1 MGHWQPKTEI
11 TRDAESDLPI
21 QAIVGRTAKKPT
33 AVYQQDLP
41 DMTGQITRSN
51 DYVAVPKTA
60 PVEQVAAAP
69 APLQVEFVPL
79 PVPPVMPAQQTVQNH
94 QQPTGQTMSND
105 HNQPCHQHPVQAH
118 PAQNWYG
125 GQPMQYAAQP
135 LVVQQLPMPSH
146 NVQTDKAPDVTY
158 RKGILGIGSEAFDLT
173 GEMMDSFEFKAKFI
187 MFLQSVLATDLNV
200 QAALFTPNE
209 KKQDAEIAGLT
220 AADKVLKHAI
230 QCAYYEDGDI
240 VFPGL
245 KNDCG
250 KDARVKVPPVDGIKY
265 DLATSTLSIG
275 SAKLV
280 LPVADM
286 VSNVINK
293 ALNAASASLP
303 KVKRAEDITDL
314 PIFDRDDQCA
324 PAKSATMAQLAES
337 VMTNGLVEL
346 CEQNKLVDIE
356 KPSRLLAFGAK
367 CKEIGFTSIASLL
380 KQLNLALPLA
390 PKGEFPKE
398 LRGFALADGT
408 GESEMRYPVKVSQK
422 VPTSASGKMI
432 ASGDSAAGLY
442 SSTVVAVAPA
452 DDFYLLFGNCLGY
465 IRVDTDA
472 VLNLGVADMRLQIQ
486 AGSYVMQTADTCGFT
501 NAKQQMTHAGSVTG
515 ATFLKAGTPVMLST
529 WYLGTGVM
537 EPGLLPVEGNL
548 TLIPLGMT
556 SISINPA

>member
-51 DYVAVPKTA
+51 DYVAVPKTTPA
-60 PVEQVAAAP
+60 ELVAAAP
-69 APLQVEFVPL
+69 APPQVEFA
-79 PVPPVMPAQQTVQNH
+79 PPPAPSVMPAQQTVQNH
-94 QQPTGQTMSND
+94 QQPTGQIMSND
-105 HNQPCHQHPVQAH
+105 HNQPCHQHPAQAH
-118 PAQNWYG
+118 PAQAWYG

-135 LVVQQLPMPSH
+135 LVVQQLPAPGH
-146 NVQTDKAPDVTY
+146 AVETNKAPDVTY

-187 MFLQSVLATDLNV
+187 MFLQSVLASDLNV

-280 LPVADM
+280 LPVAAM
-286 VSNVINK
+286 VSAVINQ

-303 KVKRAEDITDL
+303 KVKKAADITDL
-314 PIFDRDDQCA
+314 PVFDRDDQCA
-324 PAKSATMAQLAES
+324 PAKSATLAQLSEAIVAE
-337 VMTNGLVEL
+337 GIPQA
-346 CEQNKLVDIE
+346 CEAGKLKEVKE
-356 KPSRLLAFGAK
+356 PTGLLAFGAQK
-367 CKEIGFTSIASLL
+367 CREFGFTSLADFL
-380 KQLNLALPLA
+380 KQLNKSLTLA
-390 PKGEFPKE
+390 PKGQFPVE
-398 LRGFALADGT
+398 LRGFSLAA
-408 GESEMRYPVKVSQK
+408 GEGEMRYPVVVSEKKVTQ
-422 VPTSASGKMI
+422 ASGVM
-432 ASGDSAAGLY
+432 SSYGDTAAGLK
-442 SSTVVAVAPA
+442 SSSVTLVAPT
-452 DDFYLLFGNCLGY
+452 DDFYLISGNCSGF
-465 IRVDTDA
+465 IVVDTDA
-472 VLNLGVADMRLQIQ
+472 TLNTGLSDRRLVIEVNGNQILNQGDVASFSVANQVMPYTS
-486 AGSYVMQTADTCGFT
+486 AGTTTAY
-501 NAKQQMTHAGSVTG
+501 
-515 ATFLKAGTPVMLST
+515 LKAGSIVTLST
-529 WYLGTGVM
+529 TIATSGLIA
-537 EPGLLPVEGNL
+537 PGPFPLSGNVSMV
-548 TLIPLGMT
+548 PLGLT

>member
-51 DYVAVPKTA
+51 DYVAVPKTT
-60 PVEQVAAAP
+60 PVEMVAAPP
-69 APLQVEFVPL
+69 APPQVEFAP
-79 PVPPVMPAQQTVQNH
+79 PPAPPVMPAQQTVQNH

-187 MFLQSVLATDLNV
+187 MFLQSVLASDLNV

-280 LPVADM
+280 LPVAAM
-286 VSNVINK
+286 VSAVINQ

-303 KVKRAEDITDL
+303 KVKKAEDITDL
-314 PIFDRDDQCA
+314 PVFDRDDQCA
-324 PAKSATMAQLAES
+324 PAKSATLAQLSEAIVAE
-337 VMTNGLVEL
+337 GIPQA
-346 CEQNKLVDIE
+346 CEAGKLKEVTE
-356 KPSRLLAFGAK
+356 PTGLLAFGAK
-367 CKEIGFTSIASLL
+367 KCREFGFTSLADFLKALNKALL
-380 KQLNLALPLA
+380 LA
-390 PKGEFPKE
+390 PKSKFPVE
-398 LRGFALADGT
+398 LRGFGAVGGAD
-408 GESEMRYPVKVSQK
+408 EERYPVKVTTKK
-422 VPTSASGKMI
+422 VLTASG
-432 ASGDSAAGLY
+432 
-442 SSTVVAVAPA
+442 TVVAAGDTATGLASTKISLVITEA
-452 DDFYLLFGNCLGY
+452 DFYLLSAEMSGAV
-465 IRVDTDA
+465 IVDTDA
-472 VLNLGVADMRLQIQ
+472 TLNKGIADRRIAISVGGGVITNQGDACYFDTANAVMPHTATSTAALYIP
-486 AGSYVMQTADTCGFT
+486 AGAVVEGFAFYT
-501 NAKQQMTHAGSVTG
+501 GS
-515 ATFLKAGTPVMLST
+515 
-529 WYLGTGVM
+529 GVM
-537 EPGLLPVEGNL
+537 AVGPGGLSL
-548 TLIPLGMT
+548 TLRAIPLGLT
-556 SISINPA
+556 SITINPA

>member
-21 QAIVGRTAKKPT
+21 QAIVGRNAKKPT

-60 PVEQVAAAP
+60 PVELVAAAP
-69 APLQVEFVPL
+69 APPQVEFASP
-79 PVPPVMPAQQTVQNH
+79 PAPPVMPAQQTVQNH

-146 NVQTDKAPDVTY
+146 NVQTEKAPDVTY

-187 MFLQSVLATDLNV
+187 MFLQSVLASDLNV

-280 LPVADM
+280 LPVAAM
-286 VSNVINK
+286 VSAVINQ

-303 KVKRAEDITDL
+303 KVKKAEDITDV
-314 PIFDRDDQCA
+314 PVFDRDDQCA
-324 PAKSATMAQLAES
+324 PAKSATLAQLSEAIVAE
-337 VMTNGLVEL
+337 GIPAA
-346 CEQNKLVDIE
+346 CEAGKLAEIKE
-356 KPSRLLAFGAK
+356 PTGLLAFGAK
-367 CKEIGFTSIASLL
+367 KCREFGFVSLADFML
-380 KQLNLALPLA
+380 QMSKSMPLA
-390 PKGEFPKE
+390 PKGAFPVE
-398 LRGFALADGT
+398 LRGYGAKEGV
-408 GESEMRYPVKVSQK
+408 GEQRYPITVKPYTIVANNG
-422 VPTSASGKMI
+422 VMVAT
-432 ASGDSAAGLY
+432 GDSAAVVESSPISIVITEPGLY
-442 SSTVVAVAPA
+442 LVDARV
-452 DDFYLLFGNCLGY
+452 GGY
-465 IRVDTDA
+465 VDTNTDSALPKGYSDRRLMVKVNGGA
-472 VLNLGVADMRLQIQ
+472 VIN
-486 AGSYVMQTADTCGFT
+486 
-501 NAKQQMTHAGSVTG
+501 TG
-515 ATFLKAGTPVMLST
+515 DVVYFDGPAYLPHTSAVSLLISCAAGTQLSINT
-529 WYLGTGVM
+529 WYLSSGLITTKDMIGAITAAKLGTS
-537 EPGLLPVEGNL
+537 E
-548 TLIPLGMT
+548 
-556 SISINPA
+556 ISINP

>member
-1 MGHWQPKTEI
+1 
-11 TRDAESDLPI
+11 
-21 QAIVGRTAKKPT
+21 
-33 AVYQQDLP
+33 
-41 DMTGQITRSN
+41 
-51 DYVAVPKTA
+51 
-60 PVEQVAAAP
+60 
-69 APLQVEFVPL
+69 
-79 PVPPVMPAQQTVQNH
+79 
-94 QQPTGQTMSND
+94 
-105 HNQPCHQHPVQAH
+105 
-118 PAQNWYG
+118 
-125 GQPMQYAAQP
+125 MQYAAQP
-135 LVVQQLPMPSH
+135 LVVQQLPAPGH
-146 NVQTDKAPDVTY
+146 AVETNKAPDVTY

-230 QCAYYEDGDI
+230 QCAFYEDGDI

-280 LPVADM
+280 LPVAAM
-286 VSNVINK
+286 VSAVINQ
-293 ALNAASASLP
+293 ALNAASVSLP
-303 KVKRAEDITDL
+303 KVKKAEDITDL
-314 PIFDRDDQCA
+314 PVFDRDDACA
-324 PAKSATMAQLAES
+324 PAKSATIAQLAES

-390 PKGEFPKE
+390 PKGAFPKE

-408 GESEMRYPVKVSQK
+408 GESEMRYPVVITEKKVTQAFGVMSSYGD
-422 VPTSASGKMI
+422 TATGLDSSAV
-432 ASGDSAAGLY
+432 
-442 SSTVVAVAPA
+442 TVVAPT
-452 DDFYLLFGNCLGY
+452 DDFYLISGNCSGF
-465 IRVDTDA
+465 IVVDTA
-472 VLNLGVADMRLQIQ
+472 AALNTGLSDRRLVIEVDGNQILNQGDVASFSVANQVMPYTS
-486 AGSYVMQTADTCGFT
+486 AGTTTAYL
-501 NAKQQMTHAGSVTG
+501 KAGSVVTLFTTI
-515 ATFLKAGTPVMLST
+515 ATSGLIAPGPFPLAGNVSM
-529 WYLGTGVM
+529 V
-537 EPGLLPVEGNL
+537 
-548 TLIPLGMT
+548 PLGLT
-556 SISINPA
+556 SISINPT